1 MLSVQ
6 RFGEHAGWARTTS
19 MAALA
24 IVAISHG
31 TAFAG
36 GFADCPQFFVHS
48 PPAITGFG
56 KLRELCF
63 SEFAVLHS
71 GETKTPIYVAQRL
84 NSQALEDGHYLKRS
98 NRFYPE
104 ARLPA
109 AERSDL
115 QDFKNSG
122 WSRGHM
128 APAGDMA
135 TAEGK
140 AQSFSLA
147 NVVPQDALHNS
158 GAWSKIEQDT
168 RRYVRRAKG
177 YVFIITGPLFDGAS
191 QRIGPDGV
199 LVPTGI
205 FKMVNDP
212 IARKCW
218 VHIHQNDFN
227 QQAVAPQPCSNF
239 LNNFTQ

>member
-1 MLSVQ
+1 
-6 RFGEHAGWARTTS
+6 

-48 PPAITGFG
+48 PPAITGFA

-84 NSQALEDGHYLKRS
+84 NAQALEDGRELKRS

-104 ARLPA
+104 ARLPS
-109 AERSDL
+109 AERSEL
-115 QDFKNSG
+115 QDYKDSG

-128 APAGDMA
+128 APAGDMS
-135 TAEGK
+135 TPEGK

-147 NVVPQDALHNS
+147 NVVPQDASHNS

-177 YVFIITGPLFDGAS
+177 DVFILTGPLFDGS
-191 QRIGPDGV
+191 TERIGANGV

-212 IARKCW
+212 IAGKCW
-218 VHIHQNDFN
+218 VHVHRNSFE
-227 QQAVAPQPCSNF
+227 QQAVAPLPCDTFIRASNH
-239 LNNFTQ
+239 Q

>member
-1 MLSVQ
+1 
-6 RFGEHAGWARTTS
+6 

-24 IVAISHG
+24 IVAITHG

-48 PPAITGFG
+48 PPAITGFA

-71 GETKTPIYVAQRL
+71 GETKTPIDVAQRL
-84 NSQALEDGHYLKRS
+84 NAQALEDGRDLKRS

-104 ARLPA
+104 ARLPS
-109 AERSDL
+109 AERSEL
-115 QDFKNSG
+115 QDYKDSG

-128 APAGDMA
+128 APAGDMS
-135 TAEGK
+135 TPEGK

-147 NVVPQDALHNS
+147 NVVPQDASHNS

-177 YVFIITGPLFDGAS
+177 DVFILTGPLFDGS
-191 QRIGPDGV
+191 TERIGANGV

-212 IARKCW
+212 SAGKCW
-218 VHIHQNDFN
+218 VHVHRNSFEQKVI
-227 QQAVAPQPCSNF
+227 APVPCSSF
-239 LNNFTQ
+239 LTSSPPN

>member
-1 MLSVQ
+1 
-6 RFGEHAGWARTTS
+6 

-24 IVAISHG
+24 IVAITHG

-48 PPAITGFG
+48 PPAITGFA

-84 NSQALEDGHYLKRS
+84 NAQALEDGRDLKRS

-104 ARLPA
+104 ARLPS
-109 AERSDL
+109 AERSEL
-115 QDFKNSG
+115 QDYKDSG

-128 APAGDMA
+128 APAGDMS
-135 TAEGK
+135 TPEGK

-147 NVVPQDALHNS
+147 NVVPQDASHNS

-177 YVFIITGPLFDGAS
+177 DVFILTGPLFDGS
-191 QRIGPDGV
+191 TERIGANGV

-212 IARKCW
+212 SAGKCW
-218 VHIHQNDFN
+218 VHVHRNSFEQKVI
-227 QQAVAPQPCSNF
+227 APVPCSSF
-239 LNNFTQ
+239 LTSSPPN

>member
-1 MLSVQ
+1 
-6 RFGEHAGWARTTS
+6 

-104 ARLPA
+104 ARLPS
-109 AERSDL
+109 AERSELLDYK
-115 QDFKNSG
+115 DSG

-128 APAGDMA
+128 APAGDMS
-135 TAEGK
+135 TQEGK